1 MDDQEVR
8 SAIGLRLKESRLAVG
23 LSVRQVAAKVGCKT
37 LTISRWEVGQSMPTI
52 HDWYE
57 IGKLYGVSLDYLV
70 YGIRTVPV
78 SAPSILEKILGTV
91 GVEPSGSAFARPPA
105 H

>member
-1 MDDQEVR
+1 MDEQEVR
-8 SAIGLRLKESRLAVG
+8 SAIGLRLKESRLALG
-23 LSVRQVAAKVGCKT
+23 LSVRQVANRVGCKV
-37 LTISRWEVGQSMPTI
+37 LTVNRWEAGQSTPTVS
-52 HDWYE
+52 DWYT

-78 SAPSILEKILGTV
+78 SVPSILEKILGTV
-91 GVEPSGSAFARPPA
+91 GVEPTGSAFARPPT